1 MYCANGILEKLKP
14 MFEYTEDTVVK
25 SFFDGILG
33 NAYCDNLDCPSSA
46 VITAGDFFFVAGNP
60 AFSSEVMKLAKDKK
74 MATFIPDSADWF
86 EPLNSQEKKLLFLER
101 YQTKLPEDGFDIDNL
116 EKIKSKISQFNN
128 LKLEPINENYYYKAL
143 EEDWS
148 KDFVG
153 NLKNYDDF
161 SRHGFGYVI
170 TKNGEII
177 AGTSTFSYYNGG
189 VEIEVSTREDYRGK
203 GLAQISSAAF
213 MLECLKRSL
222 IPNWDARNKAS
233 LAISKHM
240 GFELKNKYI
249 AFEFEEDNF

>member
-25 SFFDGILG
+25 SFFDGIFG

-46 VITAGDFFFVAGNP
+46 VIAAGDFFFVAGNP

-86 EPLNSQEKKLLFLER
+86 EPLNSQGKKLLFLER
-101 YQTKLPEDGFDIDNL
+101 YKTKLPKDGFDIDNL
-116 EKIKSKISQFNN
+116 EKIKSKISLHNN
-128 LKLEPINENYYYKAL
+128 LKLEPINEKYYHKAL
-143 EEDWS
+143 EEEWS

-153 NLKNYDDF
+153 NFKDYDDF
-161 SRHGFGYVI
+161 SSHGFGYVI
-170 TKNGEII
+170 TKNEEII
-177 AGTSTFSYYNGG
+177 AGTSTFSYHKDG
-189 VEIEVSTREDYRGK
+189 VEIEVSTREDYRGR

-222 IPNWDARNKAS
+222 VPSWDARNKAS

-240 GFELKNKYI
+240 GFEYTGKYI
-249 AFEFEEDNF
+249 AFEFDNN